1 MGSPPAGWGRR
12 QREGCSGGRCG
23 GSGGGSGADSGG
35 GGGGDTVVG
44 GLCVIC
50 RCGHAP
56 DATVLACGHAYHP
69 GCIDS
74 WLAVRAS
81 CPLCAAAVTAAVGTR
96 RVAAS
101 GRR

>member
-1 MGSPPAGWGRR
+1 MD
-12 QREGCSGGRCG
+12 
-23 GSGGGSGADSGG
+23 GADSGG